1 MRGKLIEDLKYVQA
15 VPSAQR
21 VTAASLFN
29 GSSTSAISN
38 GIDTRDYDEI
48 NFVVNSGTFAATASV
63 ELFLY
68 HNEDDDPSAATL
80 VSGVDGNGTSD
91 DGTFTAI
98 TTANDAAIQTAS
110 VKCKN
115 FKRYMWI
122 VSSQNAYCTNYGVTA
137 VLGKSDSDP
146 YDNSPVFDLQY

>member
-21 VTAASLFN
+21 VSAASLYN
-29 GSSTSAISN
+29 GSSSASSN

-48 NFVVNSGTFAATASV
+48 NFVVNSGTFAGTAEV
-63 ELFLY
+63 ELFVY
-68 HNEDDDPSAATL
+68 ENTVDDPSSASL
-80 VSGVDGNGTSD
+80 VSGYDSASASD

-98 TTANDAAIQTAS
+98 TTANDAAVQNAS
-110 VKCKN
+110 MKCKN
-115 FKRYMWI
+115 FERYLWVI
-122 VSSQNAYCTNYGVTA
+122 SSQNAYCTNYGVTA
-137 VLGKSDSDP
+137 VLGKADSDP